1 MARYAAFASL
11 ILAASVAACISPS
24 RSMHGYVADEAQPSE
39 MKPGEDTR
47 SSVTAQLGTPSTRS
61 VFDDNTWF
69 YISTTTERFAF
80 FRPKVDR
87 RRITAIRFGDDG
99 MVDDVLEYD
108 ESDGEVVNFV
118 SRETPTLGRQLSLIE
133 QLLGSVGAVGL
144 PRTNEATPG
153 NPTGQPGPGPR
164 R

>member
-1 MARYAAFASL
+1 MARYATFASL
-11 ILAASVAACISPS
+11 LIAASAAACISPT
-24 RSMHGYVADEAQPSE
+24 RSVHGYVADEAQPSD

-47 SSVTAQLGTPSTRS
+47 SSVTARLGTPSTKS

-69 YISTTTERFAF
+69 YITTTTKRFAF
-80 FRPKVDR
+80 YRPQVDK

-99 MVDDVLEYD
+99 MVEDVLEYD
-108 ESDGEVVNFV
+108 AGDGEVVNYV

-133 QLLGSVGAVGL
+133 QLLGSIGAVGL
-144 PRTNEATPG
+144 PRTDEATPG
-153 NPTGQPGPGPR
+153 NPTGQRNPR